1 MTIIYAI
8 TIAAYLGCGLYM
20 MLSRHVMRL
29 ILGLSMLTNGAIFL
43 IFVAG
48 RVGTGLPAVIES
60 GTTVLPAEAAN
71 SLPQA
76 LALTAIVIGFALTA
90 FAVALAVAVYRRLD
104 TLDTHE
110 MTAAEDMG
118 SPFTP
123 AAGKPPAHPPT
134 APALP
139 EVAGAPPGPP
149 PRGAGVPAHG

>member
-1 MTIIYAI
+1 MTVVYAI

-20 MLSRHVMRL
+20 MLSRHVVRL
-29 ILGLSMLTNGAIFL
+29 VLGLSLLTNGAIFL

-60 GTTVLPAEAAN
+60 GTETLPLDAAN
-71 SLPQA
+71 PLPQA

-90 FAVALAVAVYRRLD
+90 FAVALVVAAYRRLH

-118 SPFTP
+118 NPFTP
-123 AAGKPPAHPPT
+123 ATAKPAAPGGDAALARPPAVH
-134 APALP
+134 
-139 EVAGAPPGPP
+139 GP
-149 PRGAGVPAHG
+149 RVPSHG